1 MIKKAIFYMLLST
14 FAFTLLNVTVKQL
27 VYYDTYQLVFFR
39 SLGSLFFTTG
49 FIIYHKLPL
58 FGNNKKLLL
67 LRSFVGFISMS
78 LFFMSLKYLPV
89 GTAVTLRYLS
99 PFFGAILAIY
109 LLKEKIIPV
118 QWFFFI
124 IAFCGVIILKYSD
137 IQINSLGLV
146 LILGS
151 AFFGGLVYIVLNKIG
166 TTEHPIIVVN
176 YFMVFCTIIGGLLSI
191 ISWKT
196 PLKED
201 WLPLF
206 SMGLYGFFGQLYMTK
221 AFQIGTVNIIAP
233 LKYIEVIFSVIIGI
247 LLLQEIYNV
256 WSIVGIMMIILGLI
270 LNIIYKNNR

>member
-14 FAFTLLNVTVKQL
+14 FAFTLLNVTVKKL
-27 VYYDTYQLVFFR
+27 MYYDTYQLVFFR

-49 FIIYHKLPL
+49 FIIYHKLPF

-67 LRSFVGFISMS
+67 LRSFVGFMSMS

-118 QWFFFI
+118 QWFFLI
-124 IAFCGVIILKYSD
+124 IAFSGVFMLKFSD

-166 TTEHPIIVVN
+166 TAEHPIIVVN
-176 YFMVFCTIIGGLLSI
+176 YFMVFCTIVGGILSI
-191 ISWKT
+191 LSWKT

-247 LLLQEIYNV
+247 LLLQEIYDV

-270 LNIIYKNNR
+270 LNIIYKKNS